1 MLRNQIRGRRRV
13 GRAEACTIVNF
24 ALIVSRFQT
33 DGRQEI
39 RGYSRSYVRQS
50 RSVFA
55 IGFKGEFGRRGGDA
69 RNPFC
74 YHVSVYTMA

>member
-13 GRAEACTIVNF
+13 GKAEGCTIVNF

-39 RGYSRSYVRQS
+39 RRYSRS
-50 RSVFA
+50 SVFA
-55 IGFKGEFGRRGGDA
+55 IGFKGEFGKRGGDV